1 MERDGLVI
9 LGVVEQHAIFE
20 VDIFVFEHQH
30 LNNFDG
36 RTQNN
41 TDLEEAKRRVV
52 AFLDGE
58 CAVSDSVDMEAYSA
72 ELREVLN
79 ELK

>member
-1 MERDGLVI
+1 MRWRLANTEVELRAAIESGLYDLYI
-9 LGVVEQHAIFE
+9 
-20 VDIFVFEHQH
+20 
-30 LNNFDG
+30 
-36 RTQNN
+36 NN

-58 CAVSDSVDMEAYSA
+58 CVVSDSVDMEAYST